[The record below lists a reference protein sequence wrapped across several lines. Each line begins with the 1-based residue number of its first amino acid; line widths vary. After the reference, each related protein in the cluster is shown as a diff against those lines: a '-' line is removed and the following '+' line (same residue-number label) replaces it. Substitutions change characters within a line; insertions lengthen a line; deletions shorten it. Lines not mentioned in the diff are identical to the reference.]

1 MDGSKR
7 SSDVQGLHPAQARN
21 RGGSPASAL
30 NGKPQPTVHN
40 SLVIESTA
48 FGTQSHI
55 NQVEVDRPWSSGSVT
70 TPHVHTYQTLNKY
83 HIFSFLIDNGK

>member
-55 NQVEVDRPWSSGSVT
+55 NQVEVVHGALALSPPPTYTHTKHLTNT
-70 TPHVHTYQTLNKY
+70 TY
-83 HIFSFLIDNGK
+83 FLS